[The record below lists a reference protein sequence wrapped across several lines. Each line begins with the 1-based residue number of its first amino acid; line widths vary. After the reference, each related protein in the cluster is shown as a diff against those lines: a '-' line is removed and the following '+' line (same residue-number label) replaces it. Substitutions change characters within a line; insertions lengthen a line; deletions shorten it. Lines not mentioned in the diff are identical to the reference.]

1 MIKEEEISRSQR
13 IYIRALDRSIADVKK
28 VILKKKRKE
37 KRCFQVDYLSI
48 FIIGCEKPFLLCLTI
63 KIAYS

>member
-28 VILKKKRKE
+28 VILKKKKKKKGEKMFPSRLPLHIHHWLRKTLPSLPN
-37 KRCFQVDYLSI
+37 D
-48 FIIGCEKPFLLCLTI
+48 
-63 KIAYS
+63 